1 MDSASACFVLVPML
15 WMCRVRLH
23 AQEAVEELATDPPA
37 VIDRLRPTL
46 RDLKDLDPA
55 IASLH
60 NRRIQPS
67 RLFSLLGTM
76 RKVK

>member
-1 MDSASACFVLVPML
+1 M
-15 WMCRVRLH
+15 
-23 AQEAVEELATDPPA
+23 EELATDPPA
-37 VIDRLRPTL
+37 VMERLRPVL

-60 NRRIQPS
+60 HRKIQPS

-76 RKVK
+76 RKVSSGEGGSEMTKGWN